1 LLISSLPILT
11 SQHEGPIYGALIMG
25 RFLDSEEIEYLSQT
39 VQLSLSLSCFNDSE
53 INSDFYAA
61 RQSLSKE
68 NPVFVQPLNADTVAG
83 YALLTDIYENPFLVL
98 RAAMPRDIYKQGEA
112 TVAYFL
118 MAQIVTGIVTGV
130 AVKVIL
136 KRYFVSPVD
145 KLATEVKNIGK
156 SQNFS
161 EQLSL
166 DSEDELSVLADAI
179 DSMMKERLK
188 AIEQLAAMVGHDLR
202 NPLTG
207 IANAAY

>member
-1 LLISSLPILT
+1 ML
-11 SQHEGPIYGALIMG
+11 
-25 RFLDSEEIEYLSQT
+25 
-39 VQLSLSLSCFNDSE
+39 
-53 INSDFYAA
+53 
-61 RQSLSKE
+61 
-68 NPVFVQPLNADTVAG
+68 
-83 YALLTDIYENPFLVL
+83 
-98 RAAMPRDIYKQGEA
+98 
-112 TVAYFL
+112 
-118 MAQIVTGIVTGV
+118 
-130 AVKVIL
+130 IL